1 MRHAAPT
8 KRWPLSRAGQI
19 TLAAGIYAITG
30 LTTGLVALGSTLAV
44 WALWQWLGVN

>member
-19 TLAAGIYAITG
+19 TLAAGIYTIAG
-30 LTTGLVALGSTLAV
+30 LATSLVTLGSALAV
-44 WALWQWLGVN
+44 WALWQWIGVN